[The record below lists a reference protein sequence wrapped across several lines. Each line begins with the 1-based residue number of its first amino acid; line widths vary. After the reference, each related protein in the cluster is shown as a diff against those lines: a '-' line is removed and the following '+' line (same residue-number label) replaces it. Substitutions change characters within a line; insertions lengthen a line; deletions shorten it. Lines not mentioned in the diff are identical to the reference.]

1 MIINLKYLTW
11 IAIFGSFALLVA
23 AYGFEFLGGMSP
35 CKMCLWQRW
44 PHGFAILIGL
54 IILFTKNIKISIL
67 GAFAALTTSII
78 GFYHAGV
85 EQKWWEGPTTCT
97 SNSIEGLSANDLL
110 NQILAAPIA
119 RCDEIAWDLLGIS
132 MAGWNGLISLFL
144 TIASRKFNVP
154 NASTLA
160 VY

>member
-1 MIINLKYLTW
+1 MNFYRLIGIVTL
-11 IAIFGSFALLVA
+11 GSFIM
-23 AYGFEFLGGMSP
+23 LGGAYFFQYVLGYAP

-67 GAFAALTTSII
+67 GALAALTTSII
-78 GFYHAGV
+78 GFYHAGI
-85 EQKWWEGPTTCT
+85 EKKWWEGPTTCT

-144 TIASRKFNVP
+144 AIIWMIAFFRN
-154 NASTLA
+154 
-160 VY
+160 

>member
-1 MIINLKYLTW
+1 MNFYRLIGIVTL
-11 IAIFGSFALLVA
+11 GSFIM
-23 AYGFEFLGGMSP
+23 LGGAYFFQYVLGYAP

-67 GAFAALTTSII
+67 GALAALTTSII
-78 GFYHAGV
+78 GFYHAGI
-85 EQKWWEGPTTCT
+85 EKEWWEGPTTCT

-119 RCDEIAWDLLGIS
+119 RCDEIAWDLLGVS

-144 TIASRKFNVP
+144 AIIWMIAFFRN
-154 NASTLA
+154 
-160 VY
+160 

>member
-1 MIINLKYLTW
+1 MNSFRIIGIVTL
-11 IAIFGSFALLVA
+11 GSIIM
-23 AYGFEFLGGMSP
+23 LGGAYFFQYVLGYAP

-54 IILFTKNIKISIL
+54 IILSTRNIKISIL
-67 GAFAALTTSII
+67 GALGTLTTSII

-85 EQKWWEGPTTCT
+85 EQKWWEGPKTCT

-110 NQILAAPIA
+110 NQILAAPIV

-132 MAGWNGLISLFL
+132 MAGWNGIISLFL
-144 TIASRKFNVP
+144 AVIWMIAFLRN
-154 NASTLA
+154 
-160 VY
+160 

>member
-1 MIINLKYLTW
+1 MNFYRLIGIVTL
-11 IAIFGSFALLVA
+11 GSFIM
-23 AYGFEFLGGMSP
+23 LGGAYFFQYVLGYAP

-78 GFYHAGV
+78 GFYHAGI
-85 EQKWWEGPTTCT
+85 ERKLWEGPTTCT

-144 TIASRKFNVP
+144 AIIWMIPFFRN
-154 NASTLA
+154 
-160 VY
+160 

>member
-1 MIINLKYLTW
+1 M
-11 IAIFGSFALLVA
+11 
-23 AYGFEFLGGMSP
+23 LGGAYFFQYVLGYAP

-54 IILFTKNIKISIL
+54 IILCTRNIKISIV
-67 GAFAALTTSII
+67 GALAAFITSII

-110 NQILAAPIA
+110 DQILAAPIA

-132 MAGWNGLISLFL
+132 MAGWNGVISLFL
-144 TIASRKFNVP
+144 AVIWMIAFLRN
-154 NASTLA
+154 
-160 VY
+160 